1 MDLETVRL
9 FIFALI
15 PFYTAAIALYTYR
28 IVRGPTIP
36 DMVLAT
42 DCLGYVL
49 AAFLVILSIYFSSP
63 ILIAPAIVLTLWI
76 FALDVFVSKYLEKKE
91 LGE

>member
-1 MDLETVRL
+1 MELEFVRL

-15 PFYTAAIALYTYR
+15 PFYTIAIALYVYR
-28 IVRGPTIP
+28 VIRGPTIP

-49 AAFLVILSIYFSSP
+49 AALLVILSIYFSSP
-63 ILIAPAIVLTLWI
+63 ILVASAIVLTLWI
-76 FALDVFVSKYLEKKE
+76 FALDVFVSKYLEKEE